1 MTRIRGSGR
10 EFNEDGVNIPGLGCN
25 EKKEKM
31 GTKELIEQSTLEK
44 ERLERGCM
52 NDSGR
57 KEKKKVNV
65 QARTSKKRFIIN
77 HFVEVRF

>member
-25 EKKEKM
+25 EKKKKM

-44 ERLERGCM
+44 ERLERGGCM

-57 KEKKKVNV
+57 K
-65 QARTSKKRFIIN
+65 
-77 HFVEVRF
+77 